1 MKILLTGGAGFI
13 GSHTARALLA
23 RGDEVVIVDDFND
36 YYAPRIKR
44 HNIAALQECAGVRVY
59 EADIRD
65 YPALEAI
72 VRREACQ
79 KICHLAARAGVRA
92 SIAEPFLY
100 EQTNVLGTL
109 HLLKLAVETG
119 VENFVFASSS
129 SVYGDMPAAPFRED
143 MQLDKPISPYAATK
157 KACELLAYTYHHLYG
172 LRCSGLRFFTVYGP
186 AGRPDM
192 APFLFTWKIMHGEPI
207 TRFGDGSTQ
216 RDYTYIDDIVAGV
229 LAALDRNYAYE
240 IFNLGNHR
248 PISLTQFIAAI
259 EQAVGAQAVVKEA
272 PMQPGDVRMTCADV
286 SKARAMLG
294 YEPQT
299 PFETGIAR
307 FAAWLREHRA
317 LYI

>member
-23 RGDEVVIVDDFND
+23 RGDDVVIIDDFND
-36 YYAPRIKR
+36 YYAPAIKR
-44 HNIAALQECAGVRVY
+44 HNISGLQAFPALRVY

-65 YPALEAI
+65 YDTLREI
-72 VRREACQ
+72 VRREQCQ

-109 HLLKLAVETG
+109 HLLKLAVETR
-119 VENFVFASSS
+119 VENFVYASSS
-129 SVYGDMPAAPFRED
+129 SVYGDLPTAPFRED
-143 MQLDKPISPYAATK
+143 LQLDQPISPYAATK

-172 LRCSGLRFFTVYGP
+172 LPCSGLRFFTVYGP

-192 APFLFTWKIMHGEPI
+192 APFMFTWNIMHGRPI
-207 TRFGDGSTQ
+207 TRFGDGSTA

-229 LAALDRNYAYE
+229 VAALDRHHAYE

-248 PISLTQFIAAI
+248 PITLNHFISTI
-259 EQAVGAQAVVKEA
+259 EAAVGARAVITEA
-272 PMQPGDVRMTCADV
+272 PMQPGDVRMTCADI
-286 SKARAMLG
+286 SKARALLD
-294 YEPQT
+294 YEPRT
-299 PFETGIAR
+299 PFEAGMAR
-307 FAAWLREHRA
+307 LAAWLREHAAR
-317 LYI
+317 YT